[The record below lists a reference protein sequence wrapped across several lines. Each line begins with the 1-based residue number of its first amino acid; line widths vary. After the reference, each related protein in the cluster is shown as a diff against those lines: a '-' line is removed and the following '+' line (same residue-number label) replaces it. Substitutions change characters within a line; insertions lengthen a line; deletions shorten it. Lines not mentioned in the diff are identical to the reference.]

1 MNRTQIARKLLE
13 FNKIII
19 DKSFDS
25 LMMVRDQNERL
36 ITRSLEK
43 LPIPDEGK
51 KAIIRW
57 SELYKSSSEKSKAMM
72 DEGYKN
78 IVQYLDQAENK
89 QNTMAM

>member
-1 MNRTQIARKLLE
+1 MNQKQLARKLLE
-13 FNKIII
+13 FNKTIL

-25 LMMVRDQNERL
+25 LMMVQDQNKRL

-51 KAIIRW
+51 KAISHW
-57 SELYKSSSEKSKAMM
+57 TELFKKGSEKSKAMM

-78 IVQYLDQAENK
+78 IVQYLDKAEKK
-89 QNTMAM
+89 QNTMSM

>member
-1 MNRTQIARKLLE
+1 MDQTQIARKLLE
-13 FNKIII
+13 FNKTIL

-25 LMMVRDQNERL
+25 LMMIQDQNKRL

-51 KAIIRW
+51 KAISQWTEI
-57 SELYKSSSEKSKAMM
+57 YKSSSEKSKAMM

-78 IVQYLDQAENK
+78 IVQYLDKAEKK
-89 QNTMAM
+89 QNTMSM